1 MEVRIR
7 VWTGSVMWE
16 TPSTEPVIEPQLI
29 LHANKCYIF
38 YLFFQFC
45 FTFSKKKNVLIILR
59 APTEQSIRLLRVI
72 VFKLHFSLLFNYVI
86 LLQFTTVS
94 RLIFH
99 CLSVLLSVCLS
110 VCLFELMYV
119 YISYCLFNKLL
130 RFILS
135 FVLLSLCIIV
145 ANGGRSVWDN
155 LIGLPASHYHYL

>member
-1 MEVRIR
+1 MQ
-7 VWTGSVMWE
+7 TN
-16 TPSTEPVIEPQLI
+16 VIFSIYFFNFVL
-29 LHANKCYIF
+29 
-38 YLFFQFC
+38 LFP
-45 FTFSKKKNVLIILR
+45 KKNVLIILR